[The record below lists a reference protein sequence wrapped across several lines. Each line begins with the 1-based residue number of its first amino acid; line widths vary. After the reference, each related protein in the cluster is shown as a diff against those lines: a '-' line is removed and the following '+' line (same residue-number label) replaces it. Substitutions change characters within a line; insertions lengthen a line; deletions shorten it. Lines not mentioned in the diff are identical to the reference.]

1 MRIVNVPTKAWQR
14 IPKYSDYPFM
24 AKIPIDKA
32 TPDMF
37 PYAEFEKEEAESGN
51 FAMICESVS
60 GGVLIYAKE
69 KPAKEIKVNVSLYSG
84 GI

>member
-1 MRIVNVPTKAWQR
+1 MRIVNVPTTAWQR

-69 KPAKEIKVNVSLYSG
+69 KPAKEIKVNVALYSG